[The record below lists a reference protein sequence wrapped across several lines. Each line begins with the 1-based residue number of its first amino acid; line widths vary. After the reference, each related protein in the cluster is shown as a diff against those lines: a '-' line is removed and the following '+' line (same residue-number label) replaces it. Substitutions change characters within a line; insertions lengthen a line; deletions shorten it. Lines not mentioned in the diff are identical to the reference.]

1 MGGAEIIGT
10 NEISWSFWV
19 GYKHGF
25 SSDDPQINPSKFE
38 LNHNSMTQDK
48 A

>member
-1 MGGAEIIGT
+1 MGDAEIIRT

-25 SSDDPQINPSKFE
+25 SFDDP
-38 LNHNSMTQDK
+38 
-48 A
+48 